1 MLIAKAYAQ
10 AVELSGDIPASAAI
24 PDAPSATEAFMWNM
38 GLVAI
43 LVFMFYILLIRPQQ
57 KRIREHTEML
67 QGLKKGD
74 KVVTAGGLVGKISK
88 IKDGEDEVQVD
99 LGNNMTVTVVRQM
112 LQGRDGPM
120 LSSKAAND
128 PAAKDEKKDQ
138 TKDKK

>member
-1 MLIAKAYAQ
+1 MFIAKAYAQ

-88 IKDGEDEVQVD
+88 IKDGEDEVEVD
-99 LGNNMTVTVVRQM
+99 LGNSMTVTVVRQM
-112 LQGRDGPM
+112 LQGRDGPV
-120 LSSKAAND
+120 LRSKAAND